1 MHLKKYFIG
10 NWKMNGHLKD
20 LNQIKKVDFFLK
32 NTKKKVN
39 IKCIFCIPT
48 TILSFA
54 SKIKFSKLD
63 IGSQNISSASHD
75 FGAYT
80 GEVSSKMIKNLKCNY
95 SIIGHSERR
104 AMGETDKDINIKVKF
119 ANQNNL
125 KIILCV
131 GDTYKEFKSKKTFFK
146 VKKQIKSALNKNKKN
161 LNNILIAYEP
171 IWSIGTG
178 KIPAQNFLEDFFS
191 KMKYFLKKE
200 FKINIPILY
209 GGSVSSKNISEFK
222 SLYQCD
228 GFLIGGAS
236 LKSKNFIDIIKKY
249 YN

>member
-1 MHLKKYFIG
+1 
-10 NWKMNGHLKD
+10 
-20 LNQIKKVDFFLK
+20 
-32 NTKKKVN
+32 
-39 IKCIFCIPT
+39 
-48 TILSFA
+48 
-54 SKIKFSKLD
+54 
-63 IGSQNISSASHD
+63 
-75 FGAYT
+75 
-80 GEVSSKMIKNLKCNY
+80 MIKNLKCNY

-131 GDTYKEFKSKKTFFK
+131 GDTYKEFKTKKTFFK

-178 KIPAQNFLEDFFS
+178 KIPTQNFLEDFFS